1 MGLLDTLEKDYK
13 AEEEFSVELP
23 VASLP
28 NGKMTLWFRGFKD
41 VNERQA
47 AAKKANG
54 YSKAALVLGK
64 ARELGITGDNES
76 ISEQLAAVHL
86 IHATFLRSEPEEE
99 FSLQDA
105 MRLLR
110 LGEAFVLL
118 KFQWEQG
125 QKTVQS
131 VMTQYFI
138 DEAKKNSV
146 TVDDS
151 FSAD

>member
-1 MGLLDTLEKDYK
+1 
-13 AEEEFSVELP
+13 
-23 VASLP
+23 
-28 NGKMTLWFRGFKD
+28 
-41 VNERQA
+41 
-47 AAKKANG
+47 
-54 YSKAALVLGK
+54 
-64 ARELGITGDNES
+64 
-76 ISEQLAAVHL
+76 L